1 MIPPATHSVTHCP
14 VCNTSQASPLFVGH
28 DRLHGLP
35 GQFPVARCLGCGSAY
50 LTERPANLALYYP
63 PESYAA
69 YAGRERHFSRAPGR
83 GQGLAQRRQ
92 LLERLKPKGGRLL
105 DVGCG
110 SGDFLV
116 VMQKVP
122 GWQVAGLEPSPQA
135 AEHARATHSLDV
147 TVGELPQP
155 RWPPA
160 TYDVI
165 MMWHVLEHVPAPK
178 QVLAEV
184 RRLLKPDGVFVA
196 AVPVADSAEAQLF
209 GPAWAGYDVP
219 RHLMTFTRA
228 SATSLMM
235 QAGFRVE
242 EHFGVIQ
249 GLASLRLSLGWW
261 LAQQGV
267 SSTGLHRLLTLTLL
281 PFLFLYLRWRAGR
294 RVSVAVMVAH

>member
-1 MIPPATHSVTHCP
+1 MILPATQPVTHCP
-14 VCNTSQASPLFVGH
+14 VCGTSQPRPLFIGH
-28 DRLHGLP
+28 DRLHNLP
-35 GQFPVARCLGCGSAY
+35 GRFPVARCLGCGSAY
-50 LTERPANLALYYP
+50 LTERPANLTQYYP

-69 YAGRERHFSRAPGR
+69 YAGREHHFSRAPGR

-92 LLERLKPKGGRLL
+92 LLERLKPRGGRLL

-110 SGDFLV
+110 SGDFLA

-147 TVGELPQP
+147 TVGEFPQSH
-155 RWPPA
+155 WPA
-160 TYDVI
+160 ASYDVI

-178 QVLAEV
+178 QVLVEV
-184 RRLLKPDGVFVA
+184 RRLLKHDGVFVV

-228 SATSLMM
+228 SVTRLLE
-235 QAGFRVE
+235 QAGSRL
-242 EHFGVIQ
+242 GS
-249 GLASLRLSLGWW
+249 AS
-261 LAQQGV
+261 
-267 SSTGLHRLLTLTLL
+267 
-281 PFLFLYLRWRAGR
+281 
-294 RVSVAVMVAH
+294 